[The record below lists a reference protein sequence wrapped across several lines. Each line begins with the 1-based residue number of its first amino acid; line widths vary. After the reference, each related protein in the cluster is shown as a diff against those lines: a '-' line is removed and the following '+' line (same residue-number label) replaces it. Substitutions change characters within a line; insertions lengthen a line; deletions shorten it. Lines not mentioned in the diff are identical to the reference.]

1 MLKINKVTDV
11 TEMYKKL
18 SPEKKVFVLGI
29 MQGILIEHQEHEEK
43 KEPEKA
49 S

>member
-1 MLKINKVTDV
+1 MVKLNKVTDV

-29 MQGILIEHQEHEEK
+29 MQGILIEHPEHGEK
-43 KEPEKA
+43 KESEKV